1 MRPSLK
7 SLLCAAAAIVA
18 LVHAT
23 PRATAQCTQQ
33 VWLPEPNSLP
43 SNVGINDGGTI
54 NATALHPSGDVIV
67 AGYFSIAGGVPVNN
81 IARYNPTTREWSAL
95 GAGIGAQGS
104 ISSVYAVSVTTGGD
118 IIAGGL
124 FASAGGVTAS
134 NIARYNPQTDTW
146 SPLGIGVSGT
156 VYALSVTFTGDLLV
170 GGDFTGAQSSG
181 GAVPGTKG
189 VARYNLVTGVWS
201 SIGGGLGS
209 PTANTSVRAVAQMT
223 NGDVVAYDLRPEPI
237 GTSEPFR
244 RYRASTGQWATS
256 FLSYTP
262 AIPSPEG
269 HLIALPNGDLAM
281 AAPGLPTGNN
291 YAVFSPSQN
300 AFSPLGVGLAGTATS
315 LTLAASGDI
324 LATGVLSHPSRTWTI
339 SVARYSP
346 STLTWTPLDSA
357 GEGTFNQNAPNAAVQ
372 LPSGDVIAA
381 GHSLMVL
388 DDVNFHGGLAR
399 YIAASQ
405 RWEASFGTQRPP
417 NSIATLPGG
426 DVIVGGLFTN
436 AGGVPVNN
444 IARYNPVTGQW
455 SALGAGT
462 NGVVNAVAVLTNGNV
477 LVGGSFTTA
486 GGLSIFRLA
495 LYNPTTGVWSAAGG
509 VGGVTGAAVYAILA
523 LPNGDAIVGGK
534 FTTPGRRIARYN
546 AATNTTSFIG
556 HAGPSGPIS
565 QTGAHTV
572 YSFALHPSGDIYI
585 GGYFPDLTTQIG
597 NFARYNPATNTTT
610 VLTISTSDIAISALA
625 AAPDG
630 NIILGFG
637 FGASGMAR
645 YNPVAST
652 LVQVSGTPDG
662 AVRALATMDSG
673 RILVGGEF
681 SNVGVPATP
690 SESLAVF
697 DPATNSWQATP
708 GALYGYNLF
717 NSYVSALVTRPG
729 GEFFAVGQFWWPS
742 GSVLLGEY
750 FRYNNVA
757 HYGCPPVAG
766 CDAIDFNGDGLYP
779 DTADIDDFLSVF
791 SGGPCSTGTCGDID
805 FNNDGL
811 FPDTADIDA
820 LLSVFS
826 GGACL

>member
-1 MRPSLK
+1 MRPILR

-18 LVHAT
+18 LAHTT
-23 PRATAQCTQQ
+23 PRATAQCPQQ

-43 SNVGINDGGTI
+43 SDVGINDGGTI
-54 NATALHPSGDVIV
+54 NATALHPSGDVVV

-81 IARYNPTTREWSAL
+81 IARYNPTTRVWSAL
-95 GAGIGAQGS
+95 GAGIGTQGS

-124 FASAGGVTAS
+124 FASAGGVAAS
-134 NIARYNPQTDTW
+134 NIARYNPQTDSW
-146 SPLGIGVSGT
+146 SPLGVGVSGT

-170 GGDFTGAQSSG
+170 GGDFTSALSGG

-189 VARYNLVTGVWS
+189 VARYNLVTGAWS

-209 PTANTSVRAVAQMT
+209 PTVNTSVRAVAQMT

-244 RYRASTGQWATS
+244 RYRASTGQWAAS

-262 AIPSPEG
+262 DIPSPDG
-269 HLIALPNGDLAM
+269 HLIALPNGDLVM
-281 AAPGLPTGNN
+281 AAPGLPTGSN

-300 AFSPLGVGLAGTATS
+300 AFSPLGVGLTGMATS

-324 LATGVLSHPSRTWTI
+324 LATGVLGHPSRTWTF

-346 STLTWTPLDSA
+346 STLAWTPLDSA
-357 GEGTFNQNAPNAAVQ
+357 GEGTVNQNAPNAAVQ

-388 DDVNFHGGLAR
+388 DDVNFQGGIAR
-399 YIAASQ
+399 YSAASQ
-405 RWEASFGTQRPP
+405 KWIAPFGTQTPP
-417 NSIATLPGG
+417 KAVAVLPGG
-426 DVIVGGLFTN
+426 DLMVGGTFSH
-436 AGGVPVNN
+436 AGGVLVNN
-444 IARYNPVTGQW
+444 IARYNPGTGQW

-462 NGVVNAVAVLTNGNV
+462 NGAVNALAVLPNGTV
-477 LVGGSFTTA
+477 LVGGSFSTA

-495 LYNPTTGVWSAAGG
+495 LYNPATGAWSTAGG
-509 VGGVTGAAVYAILA
+509 VGGGTNIAVYAILA
-523 LPNGDAIVGGK
+523 LPNGDAVIGGH
-534 FTTPGRRIARYN
+534 FTSPGRRIARYN

-556 HAGPSGPIS
+556 HVGPSGPNS
-565 QTGAHTV
+565 LTADHTV
-572 YSFALHPSGDIYI
+572 HSLALHPSGDVYI
-585 GGYFPDLTTQIG
+585 GGYFPDLTTENG
-597 NFARYNPATNTTT
+597 NFARYSPVTNTTS
-610 VLTISTSDIAISALA
+610 VLTISNNSQTYRAIAV
-625 AAPDG
+625 APDG
-630 NIILGFG
+630 SVLLGAG
-637 FGASGMAR
+637 GMWR
-645 YNPVAST
+645 YNPQTST
-652 LVQVSGTPDG
+652 LAFVTGSPDGQVS
-662 AVRALATMDSG
+662 AMSTMDSG
-673 RILVGGEF
+673 HILVGGEF

-697 DPATNSWQATP
+697 DPATNSWQASP

-729 GEFFAVGQFWWPS
+729 GEFFTVGRFWWPS

-766 CDAIDFNGDGLYP
+766 CDAIDFNGDGLFP
-779 DTADIDDFLSVF
+779 DTQDIDDFLSVF
-791 SGGPCSTGTCGDID
+791 SGGVCSTGTCGDID

-811 FPDTADIDA
+811 FPDTLDIDS